1 VTDMDRIWQR
11 LARYD
16 DPEDTLP
23 DLEPV
28 PDLADDPPLDE
39 PDPVRTG
46 RHRAPASMRGR
57 AVRAVVGVALVGAA
71 TAGAVL
77 LAGVGDDGAPGVVPT
92 DPPVEA
98 EGPDVESPEVPPVAR
113 TSRSVPPT
121 RAGSSAARTPS
132 PRSTRPAPVR
142 TVTVAP
148 SPVPQITP
156 VSPPEPPPSS
166 GQQSDPPGG
175 EPGPSGEVPGPSESP
190 CTTEHDD
197 QCPTGEG

>member
-1 VTDMDRIWQR
+1 MTDMDRVWQR

-28 PDLADDPPLDE
+28 PDLVDDPPLDE
-39 PDPVRTG
+39 PDPVRVG
-46 RHRAPASMRGR
+46 RHRHRAPVSMRGR

-77 LAGVGDDGAPGVVPT
+77 LAGVGDDGAPDVVPT
-92 DPPVEA
+92 GPPAEA

-113 TSRSVPPT
+113 ASRSVPPT

-156 VSPPEPPPSS
+156 VSPPEPPP
-166 GQQSDPPGG
+166 DELPPD
-175 EPGPSGEVPGPSESP
+175 EPPPDEPPPDEP
-190 CTTEHDD
+190 CETEHDD
-197 QCPTGEG
+197 QCPTEEGS